1 MTSPHVTLFQ
11 LFTTEYY
18 FPQELEQTRMPT
30 LIPFS
35 IGSPSHSNQRIKRS
49 RRNPN

>member
-35 IGSPSHSNQRIKRS
+35 IGSPSHSNQRRKRS
-49 RRNPN
+49 KRNPN